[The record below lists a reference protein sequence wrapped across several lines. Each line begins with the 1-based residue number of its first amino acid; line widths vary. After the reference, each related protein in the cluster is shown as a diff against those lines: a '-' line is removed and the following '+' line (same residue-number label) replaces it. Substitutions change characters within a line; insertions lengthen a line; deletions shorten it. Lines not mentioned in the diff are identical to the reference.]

1 MRDEGYRY
9 DLELE
14 LQLKSMMLSV
24 LHRKLA
30 LGL

>member
-9 DLELE
+9 DPELE
-14 LQLKSMMLSV
+14 WQLKGMMLAV

>member
-9 DLELE
+9 DPELE
-14 LQLKSMMLSV
+14 LQLKSMMLAV
-24 LHRKLA
+24 FHRKLA

>member
-9 DLELE
+9 DPALEYLLKGAMLE
-14 LQLKSMMLSV
+14 V

>member
-9 DLELE
+9 DPELAAIC
-14 LQLKSMMLSV
+14 LNMTLGL

-30 LGL
+30 L

>member
-9 DLELE
+9 DPELE
-14 LQLKSMMLSV
+14 LLLRGMMLGV

-30 LGL
+30 LGV